1 MKARIAT
8 LMIVL
13 GVFLATT
20 AFANEPVPASKA
32 VSKSVANL
40 IWEEL
45 EYPEFAIKEKLECC
59 VLVSV
64 IINDDGTF
72 DVDCA
77 NCINKRLKEYVVNEI
92 EQILSEE
99 HAQYANQQVLIKI
112 NFDLLLV

>member
-32 VSKSVANL
+32 VSKSVATL
-40 IWEEL
+40 IQSEL
-45 EYPEFAIKEKLECC
+45 EYPEFAIDEKFECC

-64 IINDDGTF
+64 VIQDDGTF
-72 DVDCA
+72 EVNCA
-77 NCINKRLKEYVVNEI
+77 NCVSDKMKKYVVGEI
-92 EQILSEE
+92 EDILSEN
-99 HAQYANQQVLIKI
+99 HAQYAGQQA
-112 NFDLLLV
+112 